1 MSEYEKSVS
10 SKEEVSVMTLGHKV
24 LLLIVFMVSLIVI
37 TFLWFVN
44 RFNYHAAHFR
54 ASLTHDKETLE
65 AARDRS
71 LKMLSE
77 EAEQLKEQTKD
88 HLHKME
94 EGLLKQRQEAEAFN
108 DNFLQRQTQLFDKMD
123 SFLGG
128 KKSSSKTKLTSEK

>member
-1 MSEYEKSVS
+1 MKKASL

-24 LLLIVFMVSLIVI
+24 LLLIAFMVSLTVI

-44 RFNYHAAHFR
+44 RFNHHAAHFR

-71 LKMLSE
+71 LKKLSE

-94 EGLLKQRQEAEAFN
+94 EGILKRRQEADAFSE
-108 DNFLQRQTQLFDKMD
+108 NFLQRQTQLFDKMD

-128 KKSSSKTKLTSEK
+128 KKSSSKTKPTSEK